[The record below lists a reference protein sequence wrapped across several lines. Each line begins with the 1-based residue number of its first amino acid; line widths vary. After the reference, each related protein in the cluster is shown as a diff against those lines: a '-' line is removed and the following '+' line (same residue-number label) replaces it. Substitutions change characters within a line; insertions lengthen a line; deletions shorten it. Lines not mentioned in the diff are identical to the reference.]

1 MNAKT
6 DRSFAALLLTRYY
19 WCEGKIWLLQ
29 HSKWRMHHCTTSF
42 HVATSNSLKIHIQY
56 KYTNLQMTL
65 RNIMLCTLR
74 MFNMPFAAFSTLDK
88 AFLPPL
94 FLQTCSDILDLTLNL
109 FWLCLKFYDFAF
121 SHNVWVENHNFRLL
135 NKIQRILNLHLTL
148 NISLYPVYSGEGS
161 VVTCDNRPISSLNNS
176 CSNVSCLVAF
186 CIFKKNT

>member
-1 MNAKT
+1 
-6 DRSFAALLLTRYY
+6 
-19 WCEGKIWLLQ
+19 
-29 HSKWRMHHCTTSF
+29 
-42 HVATSNSLKIHIQY
+42 
-56 KYTNLQMTL
+56 
-65 RNIMLCTLR
+65 

-148 NISLYPVYSGEGS
+148 NVSLYHVYSGEGS
-161 VVTCDNRPISSLNNS
+161 VVNVKCDNRLISSFSNS

-186 CIFKKNT
+186 CILKKNKIPRLFSVTCHWHFRTIRAHLKKESKNLIIWFNFNTYIHQSRGTNK

>member
-1 MNAKT
+1 
-6 DRSFAALLLTRYY
+6 
-19 WCEGKIWLLQ
+19 
-29 HSKWRMHHCTTSF
+29 MHHCTTSF

-56 KYTNLQMTL
+56 KWPCEILCYALYTLQ
-65 RNIMLCTLR
+65 

-109 FWLCLKFYDFAF
+109 SWLCLKFYDFAF

-186 CIFKKNT
+186 CILKKKYLDSSQSPVTDISAP